1 MSYHWKSHQVLVT
14 LNFEGTA
21 DAGTANVRRSD
32 VSGLDG
38 GGGDEDGRDAVS
50 GGTGRKVILLVDTHS
65 LARRAFYAV
74 PALRTQS
81 GIPTNAVYGFV
92 NMLLRFL
99 AERKPT
105 HVVAAF
111 DLPGP
116 TFRHKTFAEYKAT
129 RKPPP
134 DEFKAQ
140 IPLLREVLD
149 ALRIPVAEKE
159 GYEAD
164 DIIGTLSW
172 KAAEEGFSVLILS
185 GDRDCLQLVSPA
197 VSAVVPVKGISD
209 VREFDPERV
218 REEIGI
224 GPSQIPDL
232 KGLAGDHSDNI
243 PGVKGIGEKTAID
256 LLKRYSNLE
265 GVFEHLGEIGPA
277 RVQSLLKNGREIAF
291 LSRELATILRDA
303 PVDQELGRLEWA
315 GMDPEKAA
323 EVFRRLEFHSLIS
336 RLKLLPSS
344 ANGRGL
350 HESHVSHVEQGTGT
364 GRAPRPGAAEPD
376 SGRAGAEQAGPE
388 RAGPDE
394 RRTARVESPVS
405 TVTGP
410 VGQPGQAQASGR
422 QPAEGAPFRPALFV
436 EEPPEINLLK
446 TPRDVERF
454 CDEVRRSRVLSV
466 YSLPEDR
473 EKGIPGLVGLSDGR
487 KAYLAGNEVVLP
499 DSLRTLLE
507 DASIR
512 KVGHD
517 IKWLYVLAMKR
528 GFEIRGGVF
537 DTQVAMY
544 LLDPTRT
551 TYKIGDFSAHEISL
565 EVPPS
570 RYEWP
575 KAERDSRDAVSSHR
589 AHLACGAVASALLV
603 DRLQQ
608 RLSDDGLHELAV
620 EIEFP
625 LIEVLA
631 AMEVAGICVDLQTGR
646 DLAKEFES
654 RIRDVEETIYRLAG
668 KRFNIGSPKQL
679 QKVLFE
685 DLKLPPVKK
694 TKTGYSTD
702 AEVLEELSQHHEIA
716 ERILEYRQYQKLKS
730 TYLDILPDVVGE
742 DGRIHSTFHQTVT
755 ATGRL
760 SSSEPNLQNIPV
772 RGDLGKTIRKIF
784 RAEPGYVLLS
794 ADYSQIELRVL
805 AHVSGDPSLIDAFR
819 RKEDIHR
826 RTASEI
832 FGVPLEDVTP
842 ELRSRA
848 KAVNFGV
855 VYGISDY
862 GLAKQTGVSREEA
875 RHFIDAY
882 FRRYPMVKKY
892 MDEAIEK
899 ARTDGYVTT
908 IFGRR
913 RPIPDINAKNR
924 AVRGFAE
931 RTAINT
937 PIQGSAADIIKLAMV
952 RIFGRLRKEGL
963 RSKMIL
969 QVHDELIFEMPPDEQ
984 DVMEKLV
991 REEMENVRELSVPL
1005 EVDIGVG
1012 QTWYEV

>member
-1 MSYHWKSHQVLVT
+1 MSYHRKSHQVLIT
-14 LNFEGTA
+14 LSFEGTA
-21 DAGTANVRRSD
+21 HAGAGGMSGGD
-32 VSGLDG
+32 VSTG
-38 GGGDEDGRDAVS
+38 GA
-50 GGTGRKVILLVDTHS
+50 GRKVILLVDTHS

-81 GIPTNAVYGFV
+81 GVPTNAVYGFV

-149 ALRIPVAEKE
+149 ALRIPVVEKE

-164 DIIGTLSW
+164 DIIGTLSR

-209 VREFDPERV
+209 VREFDPDRV
-218 REEIGI
+218 REEVGI
-224 GPSQIPDL
+224 EPAQIPDM
-232 KGLAGDHSDNI
+232 KGLAGDQSDNI

-265 GVFEHLGEIGPA
+265 GVFEHLDEIGPA

-291 LSRELATILRDA
+291 LSRELATISKDA
-303 PVDQELGRLEWA
+303 PVDEDLERYEWA

-336 RLKLLPSS
+336 RLRLLPSS
-344 ANGRGL
+344 AEDRGP
-350 HESHVSHVEQGTGT
+350 HESQSSVGEPRTET
-364 GRAPRPGAAEPD
+364 ALAPQPGAEQLERERANAEQD
-376 SGRAGAEQAGPE
+376 CSGRAGLAERGTGRPE
-388 RAGPDE
+388 PRAGGLDALRAPGSAGE
-394 RRTARVESPVS
+394 PGRTP
-405 TVTGP
+405 TP
-410 VGQPGQAQASGR
+410 GR

-436 EEPPEINLLK
+436 EEPPEIHLLK
-446 TPRDVERF
+446 TPEDVERF
-454 CDEVRRSRVLSV
+454 CDEVRKSGVLSV
-466 YSLPEDR
+466 YSVPEDR
-473 EKGIPGLVGLSDGR
+473 EKGVPALVGLSDGR
-487 KAYLAGNEVVLP
+487 KAYLAGDGVVLP
-499 DSLRTLLE
+499 DSFRTLLE
-507 DASIR
+507 DASIL

-528 GFEIRGGVF
+528 GFEVRGKVF

-551 TYKIGDFSAHEISL
+551 AYKIGDFSAHEISL
-565 EVPPS
+565 DVPPS

-575 KAERDSRDAVSSHR
+575 KAERDGRDAVSSHR
-589 AHLACGAVASALLV
+589 AHLARGAVASALLV
-603 DRLQQ
+603 DRLRQ
-608 RLSDDGLHELAV
+608 RLLEEKLYELAV

-679 QKVLFE
+679 QEVLFK
-685 DLKLPPVKK
+685 DLKLQPVKK

-772 RGDLGKTIRKIF
+772 RGDLGKMIRKIF
-784 RAEPGYVLLS
+784 RAEPGCLLLS

-899 ARTDGYVTT
+899 ARRDGYVTT

-924 AVRGFAE
+924 AARGFAE

-952 RIFGRLRKEGL
+952 RIFNRLRKEGL
-963 RSKMIL
+963 KSKMIL
-969 QVHDELIFEMPPDEQ
+969 QVHDELIFEIPPDER
-984 DVMEKLV
+984 DVMEKMV
-991 REEMENVRELSVPL
+991 REEMENVKELSVPL

>member
-1 MSYHWKSHQVLVT
+1 MSYHWKSHWVLMT
-14 LNFEGTA
+14 PNSEETG
-21 DAGTANVRRSD
+21 DAGA
-32 VSGLDG
+32 G
-38 GGGDEDGRDAVS
+38 GVS
-50 GGTGRKVILLVDTHS
+50 GGDVGTGGSGRKVILLVDTHS

-74 PALRTQS
+74 PALHTQS
-81 GIPTNAVYGFV
+81 GVPTNAVYGFV

-116 TFRHKTFAEYKAT
+116 TFRHQTFAEYKAT

-140 IPLLREVLD
+140 IPLLRGVLD

-164 DIIGTLSW
+164 DIIGTLSR

-185 GDRDCLQLVSPA
+185 GDRDCLQLVCPA

-209 VREFDPERV
+209 VREFDPDRIH
-218 REEIGI
+218 EEVGI
-224 GPSQIPDL
+224 EPAQIPDM

-265 GVFEHLGEIGPA
+265 GVFEHLDEIGPA
-277 RVQSLLKNGREIAF
+277 RVQSLLKNGREMAF
-291 LSRELATILRDA
+291 LSRELATISKDA
-303 PVDQELGRLEWA
+303 PVDEDLGRYEWA

-336 RLKLLPSS
+336 RLRLLPSS
-344 ANGRGL
+344 AKDRGP
-350 HESHVSHVEQGTGT
+350 HESQVSVGGQRTETGL
-364 GRAPRPGAAEPD
+364 APQPGAEQLDRERASAEQD
-376 SGRAGAEQAGPE
+376 GSGRAGLVERGTGRPE
-388 RAGPDE
+388 PGLVEGLDA
-394 RRTARVESPVS
+394 RRP
-405 TVTGP
+405 
-410 VGQPGQAQASGR
+410 PGSGGEPGRLPAPGR
-422 QPAEGAPFRPALFV
+422 QPAEGAPFRPALFA
-436 EEPPEINLLK
+436 EEPPEIHLLK
-446 TPRDVERF
+446 TPEDVERF
-454 CDEVRRSRVLSV
+454 CDEVRRSGVLSV
-466 YSLPEDR
+466 YSVPEDR

-487 KAYLAGNEVVLP
+487 KAYLAADGVVLP

-528 GFEIRGGVF
+528 GFQVRGGVF

-551 TYKIGDFSAHEISL
+551 AYKIADFSAHEISL
-565 EVPPS
+565 DIPPS

-575 KAERDSRDAVSSHR
+575 KAERDGRDAVSSHR
-589 AHLACGAVASALLV
+589 THLARGAVASALLV
-603 DRLQQ
+603 DRLRQ
-608 RLSDDGLHELAV
+608 RLSEEKLYELAV

-631 AMEVAGICVDLQTGR
+631 AMEVSGICVDLETGR

-654 RIRDVEETIYRLAG
+654 RIGDVEETIYRLAG

-679 QKVLFE
+679 QEVLFE

-784 RAEPGYVLLS
+784 RAEAGCLLLS

-819 RKEDIHR
+819 RREDIHR

-875 RHFIDAY
+875 RQFIDAY

-899 ARTDGYVTT
+899 ARKDGYVTT

-952 RIFGRLRKEGL
+952 RIFERLRKEGL
-963 RSKMIL
+963 KSKMIL
-969 QVHDELIFEMPPDEQ
+969 QVHDELIFEIPPDER
-984 DVMEKLV
+984 DVMEKMV
-991 REEMENVRELSVPL
+991 REEMEKVKELSVPL

-1012 QTWYEV
+1012 ETWYEV

>member
-1 MSYHWKSHQVLVT
+1 MSYHWKFSWT
-14 LNFEGTA
+14 LLAGSPRGA
-21 DAGTANVRRSD
+21 DGAGA
-32 VSGLDG
+32 G
-38 GGGDEDGRDAVS
+38 E
-50 GGTGRKVILLVDTHS
+50 GRKVILLVDTHS

-81 GIPTNAVYGFV
+81 GVPTNAVYGFV

-134 DEFKAQ
+134 DEFKVQ

-149 ALRIPVAEKE
+149 ALRVPVAEKE

-164 DIIGTLSW
+164 DIIGTLSR
-172 KAAEEGFSVLILS
+172 KAVEEGFSVLILS

-197 VSAVVPVKGISD
+197 ISAVVPVKGISD
-209 VREFDPERV
+209 VKEFDPERV
-218 REEIGI
+218 REEMGV

-243 PGVKGIGEKTAID
+243 PGVKGIGEKTAVE
-256 LLKRYSNLE
+256 LLRRYSNLE
-265 GVFEHLGEIGPA
+265 GVFEHLDEIGPA
-277 RVQSLLKNGREIAF
+277 RVQSLLRNGREIAF

-303 PVDQELGRLEWA
+303 PVEQDLERLEWP

-323 EVFRRLEFHSLIS
+323 EVFKRLEFHSLIS

-344 ANGRGL
+344 VDSGAP
-350 HESHVSHVEQGTGT
+350 HEAEVSPGEVRLEA
-364 GRAPRPGAAEPD
+364 GRAPQPGSAREVD
-376 SGRAGAEQAGPE
+376 EGQAP
-388 RAGPDE
+388 
-394 RRTARVESPVS
+394 
-405 TVTGP
+405 GP
-410 VGQPGQAQASGR
+410 VGEPGEAPGPDR
-422 QPAEGAPFRPALFV
+422 QGAERRPFRPALFV
-436 EEPPEINLLK
+436 EEVPEIHLLR
-446 TPRDVERF
+446 TPGDLERF

-466 YSLPEDR
+466 YSVPEDR
-473 EKGIPGLVGLSDGR
+473 ETGVPALVGLSDGR
-487 KAYLAGNEVVLP
+487 KAYLAGDEAVLP
-499 DSLRTLLE
+499 DGLRALLE

-528 GFEIRGGVF
+528 GFNVRGEVF

-551 TYKIGDFSAHEISL
+551 TYEIGDFSAHEISL

-603 DRLQQ
+603 DRLRQ
-608 RLSDDGLHELAV
+608 RLSEDGLYDLAV

-631 AMEVAGICVDLQTGR
+631 AMEVAGICVDLETGR

-654 RIRDVEETIYRLAG
+654 RMRDVEETIYRLAG

-679 QKVLFE
+679 QEVLFE

-716 ERILEYRQYQKLKS
+716 DRILEYRQYQKLKS
-730 TYLDILPDVVGE
+730 TYLDILPEVVGE

-784 RAEPGYVLLS
+784 RAEPGYLLLS

-875 RHFIDAY
+875 RRFIDAY

-899 ARTDGYVTT
+899 ARTNGYVTT

-952 RIFGRLRKEGL
+952 RIFRRLRKEGF

-969 QVHDELIFEMPPDEQ
+969 QVHDELIFEIPPDER
-984 DVMEKLV
+984 DAMEKMV

>member
-1 MSYHWKSHQVLVT
+1 MT
-14 LNFEGTA
+14 
-21 DAGTANVRRSD
+21 
-32 VSGLDG
+32 G
-38 GGGDEDGRDAVS
+38 GHELHEARDAS
-50 GGTGRKVILLVDTHS
+50 RERKVILLVDTHS

-81 GIPTNAVYGFV
+81 GVPTNAVYGFV

-99 AERKPT
+99 AERKPS
-105 HVVAAF
+105 HVAAAF

-116 TFRHKTFAEYKAT
+116 TFRHKTYAEYKAT

-140 IPLLREVLD
+140 IPLLRQVLD

-164 DIIGTLSW
+164 DIIGTLSQ
-172 KAAEEGFSVLILS
+172 KAAGEGFSVLILS
-185 GDRDCLQLVSPA
+185 GDRDCLQLVSPS

-209 VREFDPERV
+209 VREFDPGEV
-218 REEIGI
+218 LVETGLD
-224 GPSQIPDL
+224 PAQIPDL
-232 KGLAGDHSDNI
+232 KGLAGDSSDNI
-243 PGVKGIGEKTAID
+243 PGVNGIGEKTAVG

-265 GVFEHLGEIGPA
+265 GVYEHLDEIGPE
-277 RVQSLLKNGREIAF
+277 RVQSLLRSGREMAF

-303 PVDQELGRLEWA
+303 PVEAEPGRFRWA

-323 EVFRRLEFHSLIS
+323 EIFKQLEFHSLTS
-336 RLKLLPSS
+336 RLKLLPS
-344 ANGRGL
+344 AKNEERPL
-350 HESHVSHVEQGTGT
+350 EPQAVD
-364 GRAPRPGAAEPD
+364 APRSEKTEPA
-376 SGRAGAEQAGPE
+376 SQ
-388 RAGPDE
+388 
-394 RRTARVESPVS
+394 RVTEKP
-405 TVTGP
+405 
-410 VGQPGQAQASGR
+410 R
-422 QPAEGAPFRPALFV
+422 LFA
-436 EEPPEINLLK
+436 EEPPQIHILK
-446 TPRDVERF
+446 TVEEVERF
-454 CDEVRRSRVLSV
+454 CGEVRRSRTLSV
-466 YSLPEDR
+466 YSVFEDR
-473 EKGIPGLVGLSDGR
+473 EKGAPHLVGLSDG
-487 KAYLAGNEVVLP
+487 KGAYLAGEGVVLP
-499 DSLRTLLE
+499 DSFGDLLS
-507 DASIR
+507 DPSIR

-528 GFEIRGGVF
+528 GFRVQGEVF

-551 TYKIGDFSAHEISL
+551 AYKIGDFSVREISL
-565 EVPPS
+565 DIPPS

-575 KAERDSRDAVSSHR
+575 RAERDGRDALSSHK
-589 AHLACGAVASALLV
+589 AHLAYGALASALLA
-603 DRLQQ
+603 DRLSQ
-608 RLSDDGLHELAV
+608 RLSEQGLYRLAV

-631 AMEVAGICVDLQTGR
+631 AMEVAGICVDLETGR
-646 DLAKEFES
+646 DLAKEFEG

-679 QKVLFE
+679 QEVLFE

-702 AEVLEELSQHHEIA
+702 AEVLEELSQQHEIA

-730 TYLDILPDVVGE
+730 TYLDILPEVVGE

-772 RGDLGKTIRKIF
+772 RGDLGKTIRKVF
-784 RAEPGYVLLS
+784 RAEPGYLLLS

-832 FGVPLEDVTP
+832 FGVPLEQVTP

-892 MDEAIEK
+892 MDEAVEK
-899 ARTDGYVTT
+899 ARTEGYVTT

-952 RIFGRLRKEGL
+952 RIFERLRKEGL
-963 RSKMIL
+963 KSKMIL
-969 QVHDELIFEMPPDEQ
+969 QVHDELIFEIPPDER
-984 DVMEKLV
+984 DVMEKMV
-991 REEMENVRELSVPL
+991 REEMESVKDLSVPL
-1005 EVDIGVG
+1005 EVDVGVG
-1012 QTWYEV
+1012 RTWYEV